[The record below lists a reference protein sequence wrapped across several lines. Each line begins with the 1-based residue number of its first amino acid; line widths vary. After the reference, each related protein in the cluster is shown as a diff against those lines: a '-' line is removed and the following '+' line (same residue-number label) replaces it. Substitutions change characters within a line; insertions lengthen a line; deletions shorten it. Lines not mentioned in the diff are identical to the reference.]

1 MLICSGSLDTSRSP
15 GWKQKFSFCPPT
27 SFPHLSAQLPSPSPT
42 TPPPGRC
49 HQFPRGVRQEPQA
62 PAGRK
67 KRGAL
72 ERPSVQRSAFSEV
85 TLVGRGSFHVL
96 TQFAREGIPKAW
108 SGLWLREFFFFNVQK
123 RQGCWSTF
131 FGPLPFTPRNSQTPG
146 APEPPTPGKSRL
158 SFSD

>member
-1 MLICSGSLDTSRSP
+1 MLWVVGY
-15 GWKQKFSFCPPT
+15 KQKSWLETKVFFLPSYIFPPPVRSVAFSLPLRPCRPQEDVT
-27 SFPHLSAQLPSPSPT
+27 SFPEVCGKNPKLQL
-42 TPPPGRC
+42 G
-49 HQFPRGVRQEPQA
+49 E
-62 PAGRK
+62 K

-96 TQFAREGIPKAW
+96 TQFAREGIPKAC
-108 SGLWLREFFFFNVQK
+108 SGLWLRDFFFFFNVQK
-123 RQGCWSTF
+123 QGCWSTF
-131 FGPLPFTPRNSQTPG
+131 FGPLPLSPSNSQTPG